1 MLCRILGK
9 KVMYIAKK
17 VHKNAAGTLEVCAC
31 QEAEQVAAENAINS
45 INRKAMLH
53 NTQHKR
59 NAF

>member
-1 MLCRILGK
+1 
-9 KVMYIAKK
+9 MYIAKK

-53 NTQHKR
+53 NTEHKK